1 MDNKVDIQAMEE
13 GCSLLKEASN
23 ILLDLNKD
31 IFRLKDYLSKDYL
44 MLKDLTV
51 EENIDLCA
59 SNVQSTS
66 SCLDDYIEDL
76 LVAIRQSDNGGE

>member
-1 MDNKVDIQAMEE
+1 MDNKVDIQTIEE
-13 GCSLLKEASN
+13 GCNLLKEASN

-31 IFRLKDYLSKDYL
+31 IFRLKDYLSKEYL

-51 EENIDLCA
+51 EENIELCA
-59 SNVQSTS
+59 SNLQSTN

-76 LVAIRQSDNGGE
+76 LVAIKQINNGGE

>member
-1 MDNKVDIQAMEE
+1 MDNKIDIQAIEE
-13 GCSLLKEASN
+13 GCSLLKDASN
-23 ILLDLNKD
+23 ILLELNKD

-59 SNVQSTS
+59 SNIQSTN

-76 LVAIRQSDNGGE
+76 LVAIRQSDGGE

>member
-1 MDNKVDIQAMEE
+1 MDNKIDIQAIEE
-13 GCSLLKEASN
+13 GCSLLKDASN
-23 ILLDLNKD
+23 ILLDINKD

-59 SNVQSTS
+59 SNIQSTN

-76 LVAIRQSDNGGE
+76 LVAIRQLDGGE

>member
-59 SNVQSTS
+59 SNIQSTS
-66 SCLDDYIEDL
+66 GCLDDYIEDL